1 LVKLSQLTIK
11 SFAVL
16 DRAEEFS
23 GLMNASRVFQ
33 FYAERAKGT
42 VCPTCRAVNML
53 GMMCAAAVEN
63 GGLLAFVGQGY
74 GGDWPDPRETAGEPR
89 RDRMPPGARKG

>member
-1 LVKLSQLTIK
+1 LSQLTIK

-16 DRAEEFS
+16 GRAAEFFGS
-23 GLMNASRVFQ
+23 MNASRIFQ
-33 FYAERAKGT
+33 LYADRAKAAE
-42 VCPTCRAVNML
+42 CPTCRAVNML

-63 GGLLAFVGQGY
+63 GGLLAFVGKGY

-89 RDRMPPGARKG
+89 RDRIPPGTRRG